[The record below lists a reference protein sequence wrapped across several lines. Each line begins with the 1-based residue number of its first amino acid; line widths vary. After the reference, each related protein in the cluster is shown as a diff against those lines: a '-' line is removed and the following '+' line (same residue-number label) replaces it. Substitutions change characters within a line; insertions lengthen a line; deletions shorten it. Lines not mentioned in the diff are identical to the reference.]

1 MAPIEPGIYTCA
13 GRSCFGMRISYAL
26 PDVEGGSIRTFLL
39 LGLLAAI
46 QPGASDPRIGAWTLV
61 SAQSSLDPPNR
72 LSLTP
77 VHDGVHIVMS
87 GENHV
92 DFTAN
97 SNGHQSPAPGNL
109 AFDQVELHR
118 IDKRQ
123 VDVQEKKNGALV
135 GTVREKLSADGNEIT
150 STTVARNHP
159 DQITV
164 WTRTGGKVARD
175 PFAGEWTEDLSK
187 TRLRQGL
194 VVKIETDGSGAVN
207 FLGDFSYTARFDGKQ
222 YDLKNSRNDTVVLEL
237 VDDHT
242 VDSIYR
248 RDNQV
253 TQKDRWVLSADG
265 KQLTLT
271 TTGTLETGQRITEKL
286 LFKKQ

>member
-1 MAPIEPGIYTCA
+1 
-13 GRSCFGMRISYAL
+13 
-26 PDVEGGSIRTFLL
+26 
-39 LGLLAAI
+39 
-46 QPGASDPRIGAWTLV
+46 
-61 SAQSSLDPPNR
+61 
-72 LSLTP
+72 
-77 VHDGVHIVMS
+77 MS
-87 GENHV
+87 GENHI

-109 AFDQVELHR
+109 GFDQVELHR

-164 WTRTGGKVARD
+164 WTRTGGKKVARD

-187 TRLRQGL
+187 TRMRQGL
-194 VVKIETDGSGAVN
+194 EVKIETDASGAVR

-237 VDDHT
+237 VDVHT
-242 VDSIYR
+242 VDCAYR